1 MLKYSLLFLSVLSCL
16 SASAHATE
24 ESNPT
29 LDLVEDCKR
38 LSELQLDNA
47 KIVNTEL
54 IEGNFTPPSKLADT
68 LRGAKAK
75 EIVDLPPICRVQLT
89 IEPAINVEVWLPRKR
104 SILRLQSIGGGGY
117 AGFIPFDKLAV
128 AVKNGY
134 IAAAT
139 DTGHEGDLVDG
150 KFVFKDGQFQIDLL
164 TDFAHRSVHEMTIKT
179 KEIIHSFYNVPLSYS
194 YWNGCST
201 GGRQGLME
209 AQRYP
214 ADYDGIYIAAP
225 AIYWDKFIPAEIWPQ
240 VVMQEELGRPIESDK
255 LNKVRKAII
264 EFADEKDG
272 IKDGII
278 NDPTTLEISDELLNQ
293 AGLNKDEIR
302 TLRKI
307 WQGPTDQNGK
317 PLWFSI
323 EPTAPLDLLT
333 SNEGPFPLPVDY
345 LKYWIKQ
352 DPNFD
357 WKSLGYKGFDEYF
370 NQSVKMFNQIMGTDN
385 TDLSQFKE
393 KGGKMIIWHG
403 LDDRLIAPK
412 GSIQY
417 YNDVL
422 KTMGGIDNVNNFAKL
437 YLAPGVDHCNG
448 GDGPDKI
455 DGFESLVDWVE
466 NGREPTTLIAKKI
479 ENGQV
484 TMQRPLCQYP
494 QQTIYTGN
502 GDTNNPKNFLC
513 LLPPPFTLI
522 APVFKIYGIF

>member
-1 MLKYSLLFLSVLSCL
+1 MMKYSLLFLSVLSCL
-16 SASAHATE
+16 GASAHATKP
-24 ESNPT
+24 SPIPVDT
-29 LDLVEDCKR
+29 VENCEK
-38 LSELQLDNA
+38 LSKLQLDNA
-47 KIVNTEL
+47 KIVNIEL

-104 SILRLQSIGGGGY
+104 SILRLQSIGGSGY
-117 AGFIPFDKLAV
+117 AGFIPFDKLAI

-139 DTGHEGDLVDG
+139 DTGHEGDLFDG
-150 KFVFKDGQFQIDLL
+150 KFVFKDGKFVFKDGKFQIDSL

-179 KEIIHSFYNVPLSYS
+179 KQIIQSFYHVPLSYS

-317 PLWFSI
+317 SLWFSI
-323 EPTAPLDLLT
+323 EPTAPLDVLAG
-333 SNEGPFPLPVDY
+333 NEGPFPIPVDY

-357 WKSLGYKGFDEYF
+357 WKSLGYKGYEKYF
-370 NQSVKMFNQIMGTDN
+370 NQSVKMFAPIMGTDD
-385 TDLSQFKE
+385 TDLSQFK
-393 KGGKMIIWHG
+393 KLGGKMIIWHG

-422 KTMGGIDNVNNFAKL
+422 KTMGGSENVNNFAKL
-437 YLAPGVDHCNG
+437 YLAPGVDHCSG

-455 DGFESLVDWVE
+455 DGFESLVEWVE

-494 QQTIYTGN
+494 KKTIYTGN
-502 GDTNNPKNFLC
+502 GDTNNPENFVC
-513 LLPPPFTLI
+513 
-522 APVFKIYGIF
+522 K

>member
-1 MLKYSLLFLSVLSCL
+1 MMKYSLLFLSVLSCL
-16 SASAHATE
+16 GASAYAKPPSMWDSA
-24 ESNPT
+24 ESCKK
-29 LDLVEDCKR
+29 LSDLK
-38 LSELQLDNA
+38 LDNA

-75 EIVDLPPICRVQLT
+75 EIVGLPQICRVELT
-89 IEPAINVEVWLPRKR
+89 INPAINVEVWLP
-104 SILRLQSIGGGGY
+104 SQWNHRLQSIGGGGY

-128 AVKNGY
+128 AAKNGY
-134 IAAAT
+134 VTAAT
-139 DTGHEGDLVDG
+139 DTGHVGNLVDG
-150 KFVFKDGQFQIDLL
+150 KFVFKDGKLQTDAVR
-164 TDFAHRSVHEMTIKT
+164 DFAHRSVHEMTIKT
-179 KEIIHSFYNVPLSYS
+179 KQIIESYYGQAADYS

-209 AQRYP
+209 AQWYP
-214 ADYDGIYIAAP
+214 TDYDGLYIAAP
-225 AIYWDKFIPAEIWPQ
+225 AIYWDKFVPAELWPQ
-240 VVMQEELGRPIESDK
+240 VVMQEELGRPIGSDK

-278 NDPTTLEISDELLNQ
+278 NDPTTLEISDDLLNQ

-317 PLWFSI
+317 SLWFSI
-323 EPTAPLDLLT
+323 EPSAPLDVLAG
-333 SNEGPFPLPVDY
+333 NEGPFPIPLDY

-357 WKSLGYKGFDEYF
+357 WKSLGYKGYEKYF
-370 NQSVKMFNQIMGTDN
+370 NQSVKMFAPIMGTDD
-385 TDLSQFKE
+385 TDLSQFK
-393 KGGKMIIWHG
+393 KLGGKMIIWHG
-403 LDDRLIAPK
+403 LDDRLVAPK

-422 KTMGGIDNVNNFAKL
+422 KTMGGKEYVDNFAKL

-455 DGFESLVDWVE
+455 NGFETLVNWVE
-466 NGREPTTLIAKKI
+466 KKQTPTTLIAKKI
-479 ENGQV
+479 KNGQV

-494 QQTIYTGN
+494 QQTLYTGN
-502 GDTNNPKNFLC
+502 GDTNNPENFVC
-513 LLPPPFTLI
+513 
-522 APVFKIYGIF
+522 K